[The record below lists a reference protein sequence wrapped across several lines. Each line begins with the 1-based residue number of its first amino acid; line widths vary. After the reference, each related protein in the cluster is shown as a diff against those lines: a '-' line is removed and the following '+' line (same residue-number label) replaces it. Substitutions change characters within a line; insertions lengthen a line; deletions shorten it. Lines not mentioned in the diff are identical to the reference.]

1 MYSKVSPFSKHVR
14 RFLFRANHASGLK
27 GRCETKQFFNNRCVY
42 VLKEEIDRQM
52 DSKDSKKPEWLI
64 DDYPPL
70 SEETSKE
77 AVRSQTIKY
86 PKVVRKMDDP
96 PIVNQMYG
104 NLSFMFFDDPKILS
118 TGKKVYG
125 FCKVRGVWPTET
137 SATEDSKRIIQEVD
151 SRFQIRIAPV
161 GAWVPLT
168 NENAFCKDLL
178 DVGSNDD
185 MNQLRSEAIK
195 QKEGEQ
201 RRIMRELKEREDDV
215 QTDDIYDDKTTLTY
229 YSMKRVTEMRL
240 TEACEINRKKLAK
253 IEHNQVKVRF
263 ELKRLEQ
270 ENPQYKEEWV
280 ECYNQER
287 EKSGIFAYV
296 PGADE
301 FDEYDKISIEEL
313 GKLME
318 DSTIK
323 VKEYEEAES
332 KNEWRR

>member
-1 MYSKVSPFSKHVR
+1 
-14 RFLFRANHASGLK
+14 
-27 GRCETKQFFNNRCVY
+27 
-42 VLKEEIDRQM
+42 M
-52 DSKDSKKPEWLI
+52 DSKDSPKKPEWLI

-70 SEETSKE
+70 TGETGKE
-77 AVRSQTIKY
+77 AVRSQIIKY
-86 PKVVRKMDDP
+86 PKVVRQMDDP
-96 PIVNQMYG
+96 PIANQMYG
-104 NLSFMFFDDPKILS
+104 NLSFMFFDDPKTLS

-137 SATEDSKRIIQEVD
+137 TATDDSKRIIQEVD

-178 DVGSNDD
+178 DVGGKDD
-185 MNQLRSEAIK
+185 VNQLRSAAIK

-215 QTDDIYDDKTTLTY
+215 QTEDIYDDKKTLKY

-240 TEACEINRKKLAK
+240 AEACEINRKKLEK
-253 IEHNQVKVRF
+253 IIHNQLKVRL
-263 ELKRLEQ
+263 ELKQLEQ
-270 ENPQYKEEWV
+270 DNPQYTDEWV

-296 PGADE
+296 PGTDE
-301 FDEYDKISIEEL
+301 FDEYEKTTVEEL
-313 GKLME
+313 ENLVQE
-318 DSTIK
+318 SNLK
-323 VKEYEEAES
+323 VKATEES
-332 KNEWRR
+332 KNKWMK

>member
-1 MYSKVSPFSKHVR
+1 MVSNVS
-14 RFLFRANHASGLK
+14 
-27 GRCETKQFFNNRCVY
+27 
-42 VLKEEIDRQM
+42 
-52 DSKDSKKPEWLI
+52 SKKPEWLI

-70 SEETSKE
+70 TGETKTE

-86 PKVVRKMDDP
+86 PKVVRQMDDP
-96 PIVNQMYG
+96 PIANQLYG
-104 NLSFMFFDDPKILS
+104 NLSFMFFDDPKTLS

-137 SATEDSKRIIQEVD
+137 TATEDSKRIIQEVD

-178 DVGSNDD
+178 DVGGKDGD
-185 MNQLRSEAIK
+185 VNQLRSEAIK

-215 QTDDIYDDKTTLTY
+215 QTEDIYDNKKTLKY
-229 YSMKRVTEMRL
+229 YSMRRVTEMRL
-240 TEACEINRKKLAK
+240 TEACAINRKKLDK
-253 IEHNQVKVRF
+253 IIHNQLKVRL

-270 ENPQYKEEWV
+270 ENPQYTGEWV

-296 PGADE
+296 PGPDE
-301 FDEYDKISIEEL
+301 FDEYENTTAEEL
-313 GKLME
+313 DKLVQEGK
-318 DSTIK
+318 IK
-323 VKEYEEAES
+323 EAEES
-332 KNEWRR
+332 EAKNEWML